1 MSVMSLLFVENMVDV
16 TILGEVIHASVT
28 SDGAVITVVQSTIH
42 VTIKTT
48 VITMVNV
55 IAYQTVIFV
64 PAIMDGLDIVVIES

>member
-16 TILGEVIHASVT
+16 TILTEVIHASVT
-28 SDGAVITVVQSTIH
+28 SDRAVITVVQSTIR

>member
-1 MSVMSLLFVENMVDV
+1 MVDV
-16 TILGEVIHASVT
+16 TILTEVIHASVT
-28 SDGAVITVVQSTIH
+28 SDRAVITVVQSTIR